1 MKDIPGWGADSLVA
15 SVGIYVKDDRGIESV
30 QIFLIGFKDM
40 GRCQGSILF
49 GDALAEEDYVKI
61 DQVDM
66 ILADGLDWI

>member
-1 MKDIPGWGADSLVA
+1 
-15 SVGIYVKDDRGIESV
+15 
-30 QIFLIGFKDM
+30 M